1 MKELQHER
9 GYYKKKWTGRIPI
22 ALVFPNEYSV
32 GMSNLGFLFLYQRLN
47 SYEEIVCERVFFSK
61 TDKPLSIESSRPLK
75 DFRIILFAIPFEVDF
90 INALKM
96 LSNAGLPLSPE
107 NRDQIV
113 LAGGVA
119 ITANPTPLFP
129 FFDGFFFGEWEKM
142 EDAVVP
148 LFLEWIENK
157 GKLVESLNTLPFFY
171 TPHQPKEEVKVAK
184 VKSGFN
190 PVVSYL
196 ISEKAEFKNSYLIE
210 VFRGCGRGCRF
221 CLACYLFRPP
231 RAVDKVALLEACKNL
246 PEKGKVGLIGLE
258 FADISLLKEI
268 WSILRTKSATLTF
281 SSIRAETIT
290 DDFLPLL
297 STTRSIALAP
307 ETASEKLKKRVN
319 KLIDNELIF
328 KLLEMFK
335 AVHLKKVK
343 FYFMYG
349 LPGETLEDLQ
359 ENVKFIK
366 RVVKSRFPY
375 LFRFTFSPF
384 VPKPHTPFQWANL
397 PEIKELEEKEKF
409 LKKELKGVG
418 ELSFEP
424 LKLARIQAL
433 IARGNEEIGLVI
445 SQNLTAPTS
454 KLLKALEEAKMEF
467 KDRVSESFP
476 WDFIKT
482 GVKKS
487 YLYAEWKKSLLGIP
501 TRACRVGECKTC
513 SACSIL
519 ES

>member
-1 MKELQHER
+1 
-9 GYYKKKWTGRIPI
+9 
-22 ALVFPNEYSV
+22 
-32 GMSNLGFLFLYQRLN
+32 
-47 SYEEIVCERVFFSK
+47 
-61 TDKPLSIESSRPLK
+61 
-75 DFRIILFAIPFEVDF
+75 
-90 INALKM
+90 
-96 LSNAGLPLSPE
+96 
-107 NRDQIV
+107 
-113 LAGGVA
+113 
-119 ITANPTPLFP
+119 
-129 FFDGFFFGEWEKM
+129 
-142 EDAVVP
+142 
-148 LFLEWIENK
+148 
-157 GKLVESLNTLPFFY
+157 
-171 TPHQPKEEVKVAK
+171 
-184 VKSGFN
+184 
-190 PVVSYL
+190 VVSYL

-221 CLACYLFRPP
+221 CLAGYLFRPP

-246 PEKGKVGLIGLE
+246 PEKSKVGLIGLE
-258 FADISLLKEI
+258 FADLSLLKEV
-268 WSILRTKSATLTF
+268 WSILKTKSATLTF

-487 YLYAEWKKSLLGIP
+487 YLYSEWKKALLGIP
-501 TRACRVGECKTC
+501 TKACRVGECKTC

>member
-1 MKELQHER
+1 MKELQHEQ

-96 LSNAGLPLSPE
+96 LSNAGIPLSPE

-129 FFDGFFFGEWEKM
+129 FFDGFFFGEWEGM

-157 GKLVESLNTLPFFY
+157 EKLVKNLNTLPFFY

-210 VFRGCGRGCRF
+210 VFRGCGRSCRF
-221 CLACYLFRPP
+221 CLAGYLSRPP

-258 FADISLLKEI
+258 FADISLLKKV
-268 WSILRTKSATLTF
+268 WSILKTKSATLTF

-290 DDFLPLL
+290 EDFLPLL
-297 STTRSIALAP
+297 SSTRSIALAP

-343 FYFMYG
+343 LYFMYG
-349 LPGETLEDLQ
+349 LPG
-359 ENVKFIK
+359 
-366 RVVKSRFPY
+366 R
-375 LFRFTFSPF
+375 
-384 VPKPHTPFQWANL
+384 NL
-397 PEIKELEEKEKF
+397 GGPARKCKVY
-409 LKKELKGVG
+409 KKG
-418 ELSFEP
+418 
-424 LKLARIQAL
+424 
-433 IARGNEEIGLVI
+433 
-445 SQNLTAPTS
+445 
-454 KLLKALEEAKMEF
+454 
-467 KDRVSESFP
+467 
-476 WDFIKT
+476 
-482 GVKKS
+482 
-487 YLYAEWKKSLLGIP
+487 
-501 TRACRVGECKTC
+501 C
-513 SACSIL
+513 
-519 ES
+519 